1 MPPEVIAQGSVGLCM
16 TRIGM
21 VRAIWDKVI
30 FKVRISFD
38 GIVSRKKVLPDSSP
52 CIDTNLDLVVKVL
65 EVQRSVS
72 FEFCLDEE
80 FIEF

>member
-16 TRIGM
+16 TRIGT
-21 VRAIWDKVI
+21 VRAIWDEVL
-30 FKVRISFD
+30 FKVRVSFD
-38 GIVSRKKVLPDSSP
+38 GIVIRKKVLPDSSP
-52 CIDTNLDLVVKVL
+52 RIGTNLDLVVKVL